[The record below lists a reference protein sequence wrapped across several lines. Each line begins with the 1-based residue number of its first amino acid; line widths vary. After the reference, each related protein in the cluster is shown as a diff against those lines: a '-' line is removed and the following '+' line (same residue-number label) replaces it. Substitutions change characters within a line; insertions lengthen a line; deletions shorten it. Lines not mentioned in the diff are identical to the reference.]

1 MNRREFL
8 EKARNIA
15 LGSTLLP
22 IIGLSN
28 SSIGEEEETFTPK
41 DIFFPNENK
50 VDIVKDVFLEKEYH
64 NSFISVQKKLDYIQ
78 KYVGYGNFNIISF
91 DEALNVLRYSKHET
105 VFTKDELAFIEH
117 IFYYEPAYHGFYGER
132 TTTNLTSSINI
143 KDIEKVPYTGHYV
156 FKGKP
161 KETYLKLKKDIGP
174 TIYLTSGVRS
184 VVKQMRLFLDKLKSV
199 DMNLSKASRSIAP
212 PAFTYHSVGDFDVGK
227 KGLGADNFTERFSFT
242 SEFSQMK
249 TLKYIDMRYTIG
261 NKDGVRYEPWH
272 VKVV

>member
-8 EKARNIA
+8 ENARNLVI
-15 LGSTLLP
+15 GSTILP
-22 IIGLSN
+22 IIGSSN
-28 SSIGEEEETFTPK
+28 SSLMEDEEALTPK
-41 DIFFPNENK
+41 DIFFVNENSL
-50 VDIVKDVFLEKEYH
+50 DAIKDVFLEEKFH
-64 NSFISVQKKLDYIQ
+64 KAFISVQKKLNYVQ
-78 KYVGYGNFNIISF
+78 RYVGYGNFNIISF
-91 DEALNVLRYSKHET
+91 DDAINVLRYSKDQKA
-105 VFTKDELAFIEH
+105 FTNDELAFIEH
-117 IFYYEPAYHGFYGER
+117 IFYYEPSYHGFYGER
-132 TTTNLTSSINI
+132 TTTKLTSRIN
-143 KDIEKVPYTGHYV
+143 KKEIEKIPYTGHYV

-184 VVKQMRLFLDKLKSV
+184 VVKQMRLFLDKLKAV
-199 DMNLSKASRSIAP
+199 DLNLSKASRSIAP

-227 KGLGADNFTERFSFT
+227 KGLGSDNFTERFSYT

-272 VKVV
+272 VKVI